1 MECEFLY
8 RYISFESFVG
18 MVQKN
23 ALTFVLPSIWDDPQE
38 NIPFIQFV
46 DRIDTAFNKAF
57 FVAMHNKIYAQ
68 SWSSL
73 SESDAMWRIYA
84 YNNRAVRIKVS
95 RSKLD
100 LLDNVKVVPV
110 TYSDEP
116 FDCEKVDI
124 GAFNSSLAYKRTAF
138 SHEQEVRLIKGFKY
152 RDDQDIEL
160 HIKALMV
167 VNEHPQYLEV
177 IDSVFPGMEFEEKLV
192 ELIKLLNLG
201 KYSKKTCD
209 ISCSHIPGFIE
220 GVLVHPMA
228 PDWYIEVVQEYCK
241 QNNIPFEGKST
252 LYCVPQT

>member
-1 MECEFLY
+1 MKGEFLY

-23 ALTFVLPSIWDDPQE
+23 ALTFVLPQLWDDPQE
-38 NIPFIQFV
+38 NSPFVQFV
-46 DRIDTAFNKAF
+46 DKMESDLERAF

-68 SWSSL
+68 SWSEL

-95 RSKLD
+95 KSKLE
-100 LLDNVKVVPV
+100 LLDEVKAVPV
-110 TYSDEP
+110 TYADKAFE
-116 FDCEKVDI
+116 CEKIDTD
-124 GAFNSSLAYKRTAF
+124 AFYSSLAYKRTAF

-167 VNEHPQYLEV
+167 VHEHPQHIEV
-177 IDSVFPGMEFEEKLV
+177 IESVFPGMEFEEKLV

-209 ISCSHIPGFIE
+209 ISYSHIPGFVE